1 MNKNERMESLLCDVD
16 EGKKEAVKQS
26 IEDTFEE
33 FPLFVRIFF
42 HLVFFFLLSLFCLL
56 PFYCCLIGVCFP
68 CQRFYSSLV
77 GFVRDGSAS

>member
-33 FPLFVRIFF
+33 FPLFVRIFS
-42 HLVFFFLLSLFCLL
+42 HLVFFFFPAIPLLSLPLL
-56 PFYCCLIGVCFP
+56 LLFDWCMLVYVLTCGVC
-68 CQRFYSSLV
+68 QRWVSFLH
-77 GFVRDGSAS
+77 

>member
-26 IEDTFEE
+26 FEDTFEE

-42 HLVFFFLLSLFCLL
+42 HLVFFF
-56 PFYCCLIGVCFP
+56 PAIP
-68 CQRFYSSLV
+68 HSSLPLLQLFDWGMFSLPKV
-77 GFVRDGSAS
+77 L